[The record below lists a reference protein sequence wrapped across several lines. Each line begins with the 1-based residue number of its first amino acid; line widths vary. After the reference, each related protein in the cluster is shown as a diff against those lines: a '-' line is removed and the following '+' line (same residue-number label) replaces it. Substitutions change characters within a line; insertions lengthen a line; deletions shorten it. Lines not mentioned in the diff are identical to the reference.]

1 MRSDFLR
8 EPNTQRSFWPDLS
21 SLKSAP
27 TASVRE
33 FIRERSA
40 FCHCGGRE
48 TRMSQ
53 EDTNDTRDYWKG
65 RYLESVEAR
74 KQSDELVK
82 QLFSQM
88 RSQQGA
94 STPIVVTGGSPTMT
108 QMSSAIAALS
118 SLLMVLFGTY
128 STATGA
134 DIGITMILIGAIF
147 GTVTGL
153 YLLVRRRDRPA
164 KTVSAG
170 APPTP

>member
-1 MRSDFLR
+1 
-8 EPNTQRSFWPDLS
+8 
-21 SLKSAP
+21 
-27 TASVRE
+27 
-33 FIRERSA
+33 
-40 FCHCGGRE
+40 
-48 TRMSQ
+48 MSQ
-53 EDTNDTRDYWKG
+53 EDANDTKDYWKG
-65 RYLESVEAR
+65 RYLESIEAR

-88 RSQQGA
+88 HGQQGA
-94 STPIVVTGGSPTMT
+94 GAGIPIVVTTGSPTMA

-153 YLLVRRRDRPA
+153 FLLVRRRERPA

-170 APPTP
+170 APPRP

>member
-1 MRSDFLR
+1 M
-8 EPNTQRSFWPDLS
+8 
-21 SLKSAP
+21 
-27 TASVRE
+27 
-33 FIRERSA
+33 
-40 FCHCGGRE
+40 
-48 TRMSQ
+48 
-53 EDTNDTRDYWKG
+53 
-65 RYLESVEAR
+65 
-74 KQSDELVK
+74 
-82 QLFSQM
+82 
-88 RSQQGA
+88 
-94 STPIVVTGGSPTMT
+94 PIVVTTGGPTMT

-170 APPTP
+170 LPPTP